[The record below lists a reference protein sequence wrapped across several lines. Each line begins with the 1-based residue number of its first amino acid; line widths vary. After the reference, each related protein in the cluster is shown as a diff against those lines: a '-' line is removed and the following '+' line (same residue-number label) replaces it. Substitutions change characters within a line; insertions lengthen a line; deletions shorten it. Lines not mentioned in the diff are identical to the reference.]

1 VGTTSEKAKE
11 SWSNPEIRQKRID
24 AMRAARRNKST
35 TTDQSTSQ
43 Q

>member
-1 VGTTSEKAKE
+1 MGTTSEKAKE

-24 AMRAARRNKST
+24 AMRAARRNKSAQ
-35 TTDQSTSQ
+35 TDQPQTQ